1 MIGQNP
7 SSGTIFT
14 IQVKLDKPKVAGRDN
29 LFGLSRF
36 SFYQILQ

>member
-14 IQVKLDKPKVAGRDN
+14 ISRDN
-29 LFGLSRF
+29 LL
-36 SFYQILQ
+36 ILFEKKLDYI